1 MKGVNV
7 SVRRIKCQFFKSNMP
22 SIPLHRATAREN
34 DWDEEVSAYNFIN
47 CSFA

>member
-34 DWDEEVSAYNFIN
+34 DWDEEVSANNFIN